1 MSASNVSTSS
11 MPGIKVWD
19 TFVRTFHWSLVAGCL
34 LAFLSGEFHFPVMHQ
49 WIGYSLCLL
58 ILARIYWGFRG
69 SHFARFRS
77 FLFSWQE
84 TQTYIRSMFT
94 GHPKHYLG
102 HNPAG
107 ALMVFALLG
116 LISAILA
123 SGLLTL
129 SVIDFEGPLLF
140 LANRVSDETSYCIRD
155 IHDLLPVIG
164 LILVGLHLL
173 GVWSGSWLH
182 RENLI
187 RAMIT
192 GYKPYPSEHNH
203 KEFM

>member
-1 MSASNVSTSS
+1 MSASNVSASFTPS
-11 MPGIKVWD
+11 IKVWD
-19 TFVRTFHWSLVAGCL
+19 AFVRIFHWSLVAGFL
-34 LAFLSGEFHFPVMHQ
+34 LAFLSGEFHFPLLHQ
-49 WIGYSLCLL
+49 WIGYGLCML

-69 SHFARFRS
+69 SQFARFRS

-94 GHPKHYLG
+94 GRPKHYLG

-116 LISAILA
+116 LISATLA

-155 IHDLLPVIG
+155 IHNLLPFMG

-192 GYKPYPSEHNH
+192 GYKNYPSEHYNE
-203 KEFM
+203 EFM

>member
-1 MSASNVSTSS
+1 MQTNNTHPSS
-11 MPGIKVWD
+11 QGIKVWD
-19 TFVRTFHWSLVAGCL
+19 AFVRTFHWSLVAGCV
-34 LAFLSGEFHFPVMHQ
+34 LAFLSGAFHFPLVHQ
-49 WIGYSLCLL
+49 WIGYGICLL

-69 SHFARFRS
+69 SRFARFNS
-77 FLFSWQE
+77 FLFTWQE
-84 TQTYIRSMFT
+84 TQTYIRTMFE

-107 ALMVFALLG
+107 ALMVFALLATV
-116 LISAILA
+116 SCILA

-140 LANRVSDETSYCIRD
+140 LANRVSDDASYLIRD
-155 IHDLLPVIG
+155 THDLLPYFG
-164 LILVGLHLL
+164 LILVGFHLL

-192 GYKPYPSEHNH
+192 GYKPHPLEQNH
-203 KEFM
+203 KEST